1 MIPSWATKIT
11 FSEGSLNGVNSLVID
26 RFPKLKSLIFED
38 YAVLSIEY
46 LEITAPL
53 LEELVFGAGSGSG
66 SGSTRRLAD
75 ALGRLVL
82 NCPNLKTFIVGE
94 GCLESIE
101 VIQIDAIGENV
112 RFEVGPNGLKNVN
125 KIECSSEVSEE
136 VVTMMKATIENTEG
150 HVGEVVIERID
161 LTTLPPTTEA
171 PTTVTPTTE
180 APTIV
185 TPTTEAPTTVIPTTE
200 APTTEAPTTEVP
212 LPSCP
217 EGLVAYRIVR
227 EYGANPSSSET
238 LTFYYGTGSVEF
250 LSMTFTGTATD
261 ILTDC
266 MKPQLLIIEL
276 RGATGGWNDDSYFTI
291 QSAFGVSEKVTLQE
305 SSSNSLYFHH
315 FYGFISF
322 TEVTSCEEFNALPDT
337 VNMVHVM
344 DNACNDP
351 AIVEFSTSRF
361 SDLIYLWIGDEDFM
375 YVKTFKVQNNSL
387 LQYLYIQMNSFTE
400 AKYYFSND
408 TSKSFHVLNCERLE
422 SIQIGD
428 CSFSDYSGQ
437 FELKNLPQ
445 LQSIEIGTMDMK
457 NYNFY
462 WSSFVVQGINMIF
475 CKY

>member
-1 MIPSWATKIT
+1 M
-11 FSEGSLNGVNSLVID
+11 
-26 RFPKLKSLIFED
+26 
-38 YAVLSIEY
+38 SIEY

-66 SGSTRRLAD
+66 SGSTRRLVD

-125 KIECSSEVSEE
+125 KIEYSSAVSEV
-136 VVTMMKATIENTEG
+136 VVTMMKATIESTEG
-150 HVGEVVIERID
+150 HVGEVVIERND

-185 TPTTEAPTTVIPTTE
+185 TPTTETPTTE
-200 APTTEAPTTEVP
+200 APTTEAPTTEAPTTEAPTTEIP

-315 FYGFISF
+315 SYGFISF

-337 VNMVHVM
+337 VNMIHVM

-387 LQYLYIQMNSFTE
+387 LQYLYIQMNSFTQAE
-400 AKYYFSND
+400 YGND
-408 TSKSFHVLNCERLE
+408 KSKSFHILNCESLE

-428 CSFSDYSGQ
+428 KSFSDFAGD

-445 LQSIEIGTMDMK
+445 LQSIQIGTIRSVSR
-457 NYNFY
+457 NFY
-462 WSSFVVQGINMIF
+462 FSSFVIRGIDMILNI
-475 CKY
+475 